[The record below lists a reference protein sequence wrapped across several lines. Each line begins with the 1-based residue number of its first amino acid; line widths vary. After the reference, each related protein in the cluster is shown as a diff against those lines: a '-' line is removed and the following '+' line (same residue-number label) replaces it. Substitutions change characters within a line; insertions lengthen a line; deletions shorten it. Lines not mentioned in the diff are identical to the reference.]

1 MKKKLFFIFVL
12 IAIQF
17 NAQNNWVS
25 GNFISNSQ
33 YYLDDNKTGDFGE
46 NDRFRSNNYLKLD
59 ANLNRFSLEIQV
71 ESYAP
76 QSLLNFSSNFDKEI
90 GLATYYANYKS
101 DKLDATIG
109 YFYEQ
114 FGNGLVLR
122 SYEDKQLGVNN
133 ALRGSKL
140 VYTPVNYVQIT
151 GLYGKH
157 RVGFNVSD
165 GDILGF
171 DTEFNLTD
179 ALKVEKSYVNLG
191 FSIVSRSQE
200 IKNSEKG
207 FQKNTIAYSG
217 RINYSKNNFYS
228 SVEYVLKEKDAIV
241 EFGFVNTQ
249 KLAKGNAFLL
259 NTGYSKKGF
268 SIDVTFRRL
277 ENMSFYSD
285 RNVEGNL
292 DNEQLVNYLPSLT
305 KQHYYSLAN
314 IYIYQTQSRLTFTPF
329 KKAGEI
335 GSQIDVFYNVKKGTF
350 LGGKYGTQLALNY
363 ATWYG
368 LDAEFDTENRT
379 FNADFTNFGVKYFTE
394 FNIEVLKKWSKKWY
408 SNFTFINLYYNK
420 KYIEET
426 SGKVDA
432 TIAITEVTYKFTPKK
447 SVRMEVQH
455 LWTDDDKKDW
465 VAGTLE
471 MNFSSK
477 VSLFAADLY
486 NYGNELKKIHYYN
499 FGGSFTKNSTRVSLS
514 YGRQRGGLLCVGG
527 ICRIVPESTGFGL
540 SINTS
545 F

>member
-90 GLATYYANYKS
+90 GFATYYANYKS

-200 IKNSEKG
+200 IENSEKG

-379 FNADFTNFGVKYFTE
+379 FNAGFTNFGVKYFTE